1 MQEVFNHPNPKADL
15 SLIQLEE
22 DIQFD
27 DTMQPI
33 ELPGADLNLS
43 DGTLLNVTGYGETFN
58 SDEPLLILRRVSVPK
73 TNLEQCKK
81 IYLELFQLEGRLI
94 EVFDYN
100 ICANRE
106 TGGKDSC
113 QGDSGGPLVIGKTL
127 VGVVSRGWGCALPGY
142 PGVYVNVAHF
152 LDWIKTTM
160 ES

>member
-1 MQEVFNHPNPKADL
+1 MQEVFNHPDPKADL

-58 SDEPLLILRRVSVPK
+58 SDEPLLILRRVSLPK
-73 TNLEQCKK
+73 TNLEQCKNN
-81 IYLELFQLEGRLI
+81 YLKLYQLTNFLI
-94 EVFDYN
+94 EVHDYS
-100 ICANRE
+100 ICASWE
-106 TGGKDSC
+106 QGGKDSC
-113 QGDSGGPLVIGKTL
+113 QGDSGGPLVIGNTL
-127 VGVVSRGWGCALPGY
+127 VGVVSQGYGCAISGY
-142 PGVYVNVAHF
+142 PGVNVHVAHF